1 MSDNSAV
8 YQVDPS
14 HTEVGFSVRHM
25 VVANVKG
32 RFNEVEG
39 AFTFDPSN
47 PAAFTAN
54 ATVKAASISTRNDQ
68 RDGHLKSPD
77 FFDVE
82 KFPEITFAATR
93 VEEKGGDL
101 VLHGNLTMRDVTR
114 EIAMPI
120 ETSGPITDPYGKQ
133 RAGFEGSVKVN
144 RQDWGIAFNGK
155 LASGDL
161 VVGDEVKITVS
172 VEGIKE
178 D

>member
-1 MSDNSAV
+1 MSTSAV
-8 YQVDPS
+8 YQVDPA

-25 VVANVKG
+25 VVSNVKG
-32 RFNEVEG
+32 RFNDVAG

-54 ATVKAASISTRNDQ
+54 ATIKVASISTRNDQ

-77 FFDVE
+77 FFDAE

-93 VEEKGGDL
+93 VENKDGDL
-101 VLHGNLTMRDVTR
+101 VLHGNLTMKNVAR

-120 ETSGPITDPYGKQ
+120 ETSGPITDFDGKQ

-155 LASGDL
+155 LANGDL

-172 VEGIKE
+172 VEGVKQG
-178 D
+178 